1 MLNFIGSILQR
12 YSANYEKHLAILS
25 IWESHP
31 VGIDGQNHIT
41 AITPLKFLPIT
52 EFEKRQKSMKR
63 NTALAL
69 MNSIKYNY
77 FGIELAMSSL
87 LLVIW
92 SYIIY
97 NHL

>member
-1 MLNFIGSILQR
+1 MWNFIGSVLKRIAFNEQTD
-12 YSANYEKHLAILS
+12 YAFLS
-25 IWESHP
+25 TWQSHP

-41 AITPLKFLPIT
+41 AITPLKFLPIQ
-52 EFEKRQKSMKR
+52 EFEKRQKSMEL

-69 MNSIKYNY
+69 INSIKDNY

-87 LLVIW
+87 LVVIW
-92 SYIIY
+92 SHIIC